1 MVMAH
6 AVQGQFPGFTHAQT
20 FRQGL
25 LLKLLRIHIKFRH
38 KNGIATHIILL
49 DVSCVIHIPLAI
61 LILEEIGVYVHFGAI
76 GNGSVLP
83 LLVRASKFLAFRHTH
98 LALGRIC
105 HQITVFEFDD
115 LRCPEIT
122 LTVSVLPFVEDIGIS
137 LGICPMAQVT

>member
-1 MVMAH
+1 MAH
-6 AVQGQFPGFTHAQT
+6 AIHRQFPRLTYAQT

-25 LLKLLRIHIKFRH
+25 LLKFLRIHIKFRH
-38 KNGIATHIILL
+38 KNGIAAHIILL

-98 LALGRIC
+98 LTLGRIC
-105 HQITVFEFDD
+105 HQITVFEFDN
-115 LRCPEIT
+115 LRRPEIT
-122 LTVSVLPFVEDIGIS
+122 LAVGVLPFAENIGIS
-137 LGICPMAQVT
+137 FGICPMAQVT